1 MKSIRNIRA
10 EDTYEIRKQELRKN
24 VSLSHKMKG
33 DHDPD
38 TLHLGM
44 FLNEDLIGIAS
55 FMRASLSDFKGS
67 QYQLRGMATAEAYQ
81 GRGYGR
87 ELLKAAEALLQ
98 KRGIEVLWCNAR
110 VVALDFY
117 RKLGYTSLGN
127 AFEVPEIGMHYRM
140 FKKLN

>member
-1 MKSIRNIRA
+1 
-10 EDTYEIRKQELRKN
+10 
-24 VSLSHKMKG
+24 MKG

-87 ELLKAAEALLQ
+87 ELLKAAEAFLQ